1 MLALL
6 SHIVCQINC
15 LICPKP
21 FHSVLIIHPLFVSF
35 FYLHMLQVRFPIQLA
50 REEILVVF
58 FHAYSFEH
66 WGVLRSYQTRSGS
79 NLSWKFGA
87 EKHGNRDPLFCTI
100 YSCPM
105 LNASIHPI
113 AHNLQIKKRGSLL
126 CSQKREANSSKR
138 IRRGKPPGCLPH

>member
-6 SHIVCQINC
+6 SHIVCQIKC

-66 WGVLRSYQTRSGS
+66 WGFLRSYQTRSGS